1 MERRDGGL
9 TICLSGQLPKAT
21 GGLHR
26 DPFPIDKL
34 QLDLAALEDLRGS
47 KGFDEGKPTM
57 FPLNYRVQQSM
68 LT

>member
-9 TICLSGQLPKAT
+9 TIFLSGQLPKAT
-21 GGLHR
+21 RGLHK
-26 DPFPIDKL
+26 DPFPLDK

-57 FPLNYRVQQSM
+57 FVPRKSKASL
-68 LT
+68 